1 MRFRSSWEAN
11 PSIRRKESTGN
22 ETERF
27 LTLHNDD
34 VHTFDYVIESLI
46 EVCAHDPVQAEQC
59 TFIVHYKGKCDV
71 MKGPGNFL
79 EPMREDLSQRG
90 LTVTIE

>member
-11 PSIRRKESTGN
+11 PSIRRKESAGN
-22 ETERF
+22 ETEQF

-34 VHTFDYVIESLI
+34 VHTFDYVIESLMD
-46 EVCAHDPVQAEQC
+46 VCSHDPVQAEQC

-71 MKGPGNFL
+71 MKGSRNFL
-79 EPMREDLSQRG
+79 EPMRENLSQRG
-90 LTVTIE
+90 LTVTID